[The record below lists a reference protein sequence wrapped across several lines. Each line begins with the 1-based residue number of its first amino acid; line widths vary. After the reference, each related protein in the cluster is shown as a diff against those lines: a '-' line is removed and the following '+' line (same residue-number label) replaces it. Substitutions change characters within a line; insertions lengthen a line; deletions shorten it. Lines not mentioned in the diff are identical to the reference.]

1 MNTIS
6 LVWIV
11 LTSLLTLLLWVAAVR
26 RVLARR
32 RRPRPRIVVDDA
44 AIERILRHGSLST
57 GEDEPLNEDEIARAE
72 QEFWEESWDEP
83 DEYSR

>member
-72 QEFWEESWDEP
+72 QEFWEKSWDEP

>member
-72 QEFWEESWDEP
+72 QEFWEESWEEP

>member
-26 RVLARR
+26 RLLARR